1 MIPAALPYVL
11 LIGLLF
17 GSSLI
22 VSRFSLPQFGPPTF
36 VWLRLA
42 ISLVAFVVVYS
53 ARVVRGRPAR
63 PRPIDDRALLRD
75 GVVLGVFGTAL
86 PMLGYVSSLQYQSA
100 GVTALLITIGPA
112 VTVLMAHFL
121 LPDERM
127 TARKGVGIGL
137 ALAGAALLVI
147 RGESGL
153 AGIAGSPIGYT
164 LVLGSILIDS
174 AMVIYT
180 RRRCTTHDTFDLSA
194 ARTLVAVVVVA
205 PLSLLLVGLDLS
217 AVTPAGAAALLYSA
231 VAGTFGGL
239 MLFLWVNQKYGATS
253 ASLAAYVLPVVAAV
267 GGVLFLDEHI
277 TPVMAA
283 GMAFIISGIVV
294 LNLSGAPPLLPD
306 VGD

>member
-42 ISLVAFVVVYS
+42 ISLLAFAAVYS
-53 ARVVRGRPAR
+53 ARVIRGRPAR
-63 PRPIDDRALLRD
+63 PRPINDRALMRD
-75 GVVLGVFGTAL
+75 GVVLGIFGTAI

-100 GVTALLITIGPA
+100 GVTALLITIAPA
-112 VTVLMAHFL
+112 VTVLLAHFL
-121 LPDERM
+121 LPDEQM
-127 TARKGVGIGL
+127 TARKGLGIGL

-153 AGIAGSPIGYT
+153 VGITGSPIGYA

-174 AMVIYT
+174 SMVIYT
-180 RRRCTTHDTFDLSA
+180 RRRCSTHDTFDLSA
-194 ARTLVAVVVVA
+194 TRTLVAALLVA
-205 PLSLLLVGLDLS
+205 PLSLLLVGFDLS

-231 VAGTFGGL
+231 LAGTFGGL
-239 MLFLWVNQKYGATS
+239 MLFQWVNQRYGATS
-253 ASLAAYVLPVVAAV
+253 ASLASYVLPVVAAI
-267 GGVLFLDEHI
+267 GGVLFLGEQI

-283 GMAFIISGIVV
+283 GMAFIISGILV
-294 LNLSGAPPLLPD
+294 LNRSGTAPLLPE